1 VGFRT
6 MAKKKKITRK
16 ELLKKEDEFISLSTR
31 AAQYASAHVKQI
43 QYVAYSIMIIAIIAM
58 GIGLY
63 IRHVNKKALAA
74 YNLAYRGLVSESSAE
89 TPEEGTTEISV
100 EALDGLI
107 RKYGRTKTAALAV
120 PQLAYLKFDQ
130 GEYDEAISLYQAY
143 LKRDTSGSIYAS
155 MAHFGLAAAYE
166 AKGEHEPAITY
177 LKKVV
182 DGGHGFLKEEAMF
195 SLGRV
200 YAVSGQVEMARQVFQ
215 DFVNQFEGSPLLPLA
230 KANLGK

>member
-1 VGFRT
+1 
-6 MAKKKKITRK
+6 MAKKKKKITRK

-31 AAQYASAHVKQI
+31 VALYVSAHVKQI
-43 QYVAYSIMIIAIIAM
+43 QYVAYAIMVIAIIGI

-74 YNLAYRGLVSESSAE
+74 YNLAYRSLVSDSSAE
-89 TPEEGTTEISV
+89 TPGEGTTERSV

-107 RKYGRTKTAALAV
+107 RKYGRTKTAAMAV

-130 GEYDEAISLYQAY
+130 GEYDEAISLYETY
-143 LKRDTSGSIYAS
+143 LKRDTSGSIYSS

-166 AKGEHEPAITY
+166 AKGEYQPAISH

-200 YAVSGQVEMARQVFQ
+200 YAVSGQVEMSRKIFQ

-230 KANLGK
+230 KANLRK